1 MYDFSLV
8 QAAVA
13 SENQTKIGN
22 VLNHDKDTF
31 KYMTGE
37 ARVLQLLS
45 TSCFELTLPIKGP
58 SLLRITLPS
67 PDLKP
72 EYPL

>member
-1 MYDFSLV
+1 MV
-8 QAAVA
+8 QDC
-13 SENQTKIGN
+13 SSIRSNKTKIEN

-45 TSCFELTLPIKGP
+45 TSCFVLTLPIKGP

>member
-1 MYDFSLV
+1 
-8 QAAVA
+8 
-13 SENQTKIGN
+13 
-22 VLNHDKDTF
+22 
-31 KYMTGE
+31 MTGE

-45 TSCFELTLPIKGP
+45 TSCFVLTLPIKGP

-72 EYPL
+72 EYPLYCGHTSAATAAKNLLSGEIIDIHTF